1 MQLIARLN
9 TAVTETKMGKATC
22 SPYNTAAFLPTARSP
37 LQGLQQTRR
46 LVFRCLSLPSVEGEP
61 HFSSQKHLGYNCSLG
76 CSGWKGVDYSSDSS
90 LCPSKVKCV
99 MTNSPKC
106 KLLKKKKKNTCSHF
120 PFFLFVRSKSPMLHW
135 HLSFRNHGS
144 PLSSD
149 KPQKALLYADKSGE
163 N

>member
-1 MQLIARLN
+1 MDHQKFKSEHSEPSVLSYAIFLPFNSMQLIARLN

-22 SPYNTAAFLPTARSP
+22 SPYKTAAFLPTARSP

-99 MTNSPKC
+99 MTNSSKC
-106 KLLKKKKKNTCSHF
+106 KLLKKNKKYMLSLSIF
-120 PFFLFVRSKSPMLHW
+120 PFCEIK
-135 HLSFRNHGS
+135 
-144 PLSSD
+144 
-149 KPQKALLYADKSGE
+149 KPNVTLASQF
-163 N
+163 

>member
-37 LQGLQQTRR
+37 LQGLQQTRC
-46 LVFRCLSLPSVEGEP
+46 LASRCLSLPSVEGEQ

-99 MTNSPKC
+99 MTNCPKC
-106 KLLKKKKKNTCSHF
+106 KLKKNKKNTCSHF
-120 PFFLFVRSKSPMLHW
+120 PVFLFVRPKSPMLHW
-135 HLSFRNHGS
+135 PLSFRNHGS

-149 KPQKALLYADKSGE
+149 KPQKALLYADKSAE